1 MLVKFKFAVLKLLQL
16 KFSYNLLYQ
25 VGLIICSYLIG
36 KVFYGTYYSD
46 NIFAVFI
53 YAGIGITWLLCFY
66 NIFKKESTKTTVKFK
81 LVKYLGSILSL
92 FTLLPILLIYLNYQ
106 KKFNVPTLLK
116 AQRHGVYADFK
127 NDGTYI
133 IKSGPWASKKHFYGK
148 YILQNN
154 IIQIDTNN
162 LDIVLT
168 SNRFLIKNTKL
179 EEEKFKPDYDRLETK
194 NYLVQIDITGNEIIA
209 GKVSNKTL
217 PNKFEVDNRR

>member
-1 MLVKFKFAVLKLLQL
+1 M

-36 KVFYGTYYSD
+36 NVFYGTYYSD

-53 YAGIGITWLLCFY
+53 YIGIGITWLLCFY
-66 NIFKKESTKTTVKFK
+66 NIFKKESIKTTVKSK
-81 LVKYLGSILSL
+81 LIKYWGSILSL

-133 IKSGPWASKKHFYGK
+133 IKSGPWASKKHYYGK
-148 YILQNN
+148 YILQDN
-154 IIQIDTNN
+154 IIQIDSNN
-162 LDIVLT
+162 PDIVLT
-168 SNRFLIKNTKL
+168 SNRFLIKNTKI
-179 EEEKFKPDYDRLETK
+179 EEEKFRPDYDRLETK
-194 NYLVQIDITGNEIIA
+194 NYLVQIDIKGNEIIA
-209 GKVSNKTL
+209 RKVSDETL
-217 PNKFEVDNRR
+217 PYKFEIVVDNRR